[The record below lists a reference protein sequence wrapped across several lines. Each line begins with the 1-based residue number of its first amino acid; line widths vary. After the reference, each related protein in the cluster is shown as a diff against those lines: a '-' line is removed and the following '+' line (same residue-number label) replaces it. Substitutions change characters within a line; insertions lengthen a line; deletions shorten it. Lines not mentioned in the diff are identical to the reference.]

1 MYKVTSL
8 SMHDNDEGHDLLIT
22 VSFTRQA
29 TQEPSQDSTRD
40 SEDEER
46 KQGQEE
52 VESWIFWRCWWRVLP
67 RYHHHVSTV
76 CVRLTYSR
84 IVIIRANKSIAQG
97 ASKTR
102 QIFDEVEPDTNSCM
116 LETEPQ
122 KLLPS
127 L

>member
-1 MYKVTSL
+1 MYTVTSV

-22 VSFTRQA
+22 VSFNRQA

-76 CVRLTYSR
+76 CTLDVFTYC
-84 IVIIRANKSIAQG
+84 
-97 ASKTR
+97 
-102 QIFDEVEPDTNSCM
+102 DY
-116 LETEPQ
+116 
-122 KLLPS
+122 
-127 L
+127 